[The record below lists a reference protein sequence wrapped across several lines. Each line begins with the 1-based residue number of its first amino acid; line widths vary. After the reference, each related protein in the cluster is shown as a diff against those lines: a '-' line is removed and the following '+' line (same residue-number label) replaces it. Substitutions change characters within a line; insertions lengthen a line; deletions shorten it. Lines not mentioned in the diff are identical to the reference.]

1 MSENSIENLMNEE
14 LIFEPPKNMLEHS
27 NLTAEQYEEACRR
40 ADKNPE
46 EFWAERARKLL
57 NWKRDFK
64 TPLESNSKKNEYKWF
79 VGGRLNAAENCLD
92 RHLENGRRN
101 KAALIWQGEP
111 EEEVRVF
118 TYHMLHRK
126 VCRFANVLK
135 KMGVSKGDRV
145 AIYLPM
151 VPELVIS
158 MLACARIGAV
168 HSVIFAG
175 FSAVSL
181 QSRIIDSNAT
191 ILITADG
198 VLRGGKTIPLKRN
211 VDEALFECP
220 SVEQVIMVKR
230 TGNEIN
236 FIEGRDTWWHEEM
249 SSPDIEDC
257 CKAESMRSTDP
268 LFILHTSGS
277 TGKPKGIVHTT
288 GGYMT
293 ATAHT
298 TQWVFDLKEEDVHWC
313 TADIGWITGH
323 SYTVYGPLALG
334 ATTLLFEGVPTFPRP
349 DRYWEIINRY
359 GVNIFYTTPTAIRS
373 LMREGSQWPEKNNLS
388 TLRILGSVGEP
399 INPEVWVW
407 FHEHIGK
414 GKLPLLD
421 TWWQTE
427 TGAILI
433 SPLPYVDKLKPGST
447 GKALPGIKTA
457 IVHSNGSE
465 AAPNQGGHLLITGP
479 WPGMLTTIHN
489 DEARYRR
496 TYFERFP
503 GSYETGD
510 GARIDED
517 GFHWIMGRLD
527 DVINVSGHRL
537 GTTEIESALIAHP
550 DVTEAAVVGI
560 PHEVKGQSVYAYV
573 TLRSGLDEDDDMR
586 KALCD
591 WISEKISPIAVP
603 EAIQFSEG
611 LPKTRSG
618 KIMRR
623 ILRRIAVGEN
633 DLGDTST
640 LSDAS
645 VINDLIEGQKKLFE

>member
-1 MSENSIENLMNEE
+1 MSESTIENLMDEQRT
-14 LIFEPPKNMLEHS
+14 FDPPQERM
-27 NLTAEQYEEACRR
+27 EQANITVEKYEQACRLAAEDPQR
-40 ADKNPE
+40 
-46 EFWAERARKLL
+46 FWAERARELL
-57 NWKRDFK
+57 HWTRDFK
-64 TPLESNSKKNEYKWF
+64 TTLESDPEKHEYKWF
-79 VGGRLNAAENCLD
+79 NGGRLNASYNCLD
-92 RHLENGRRN
+92 RHLENGKRN

-175 FSAVSL
+175 FSALSL
-181 QSRIIDSNAT
+181 QNRIIDCDAK
-191 ILITADG
+191 ILIAADG
-198 VLRGGKTIPLKRN
+198 VLRGGKKIPLKRN

-230 TGNEIN
+230 TGDEIN

-249 SSPDIEDC
+249 RASDIEDF
-257 CKAESMRSTDP
+257 CKPESMRSNDP

-277 TGKPKGIVHTT
+277 TGKAKGIIHST
-288 GGYMT
+288 GGYM
-293 ATAHT
+293 AITAHT
-298 TQWVFDLKEEDVHWC
+298 TEWVFDLKEDDIHWC

-334 ATTLLFEGVPTFPRP
+334 TTTLLFEGVPTHPRP

-359 GVNIFYTTPTAIRS
+359 GVNIFYTTPTAIRA
-373 LMREGSQWPEKNNLS
+373 LMREGAQWTERYDLS

-399 INPEVWVW
+399 ISPEVWVW
-407 FHEHIGK
+407 LHGHVGK
-414 GKLPLLD
+414 GRLPLLD

-433 SPLPYVDKLKPGST
+433 SPLPYVDRLKPGST
-447 GKALPGIKTA
+447 GKPLPGISAKILRSDGGDA
-457 IVHSNGSE
+457 S
-465 AAPNQGGHLLITGP
+465 PNEGGHLLITEP
-479 WPGMLTTIHN
+479 WPGMLTGIEN
-489 DEARYRR
+489 DRERYNR

-517 GFHWIMGRLD
+517 GDFWIMGRLD

-537 GTTEIESALIAHP
+537 GTTEIEAALIAYP
-550 DVTEAAVVGI
+550 DVTEAAVVGV
-560 PHEVKGQSVYAYV
+560 PHEIKGQTVYAYV
-573 TLRSGLDEDDDMR
+573 TLRSGLDQDDDMR
-586 KALCD
+586 AALQD
-591 WISEKISPIAVP
+591 WVSKKIGSIAVP
-603 EAIQFSEG
+603 ETIQFSEG

-623 ILRRIAVGEN
+623 ILRRIAKGER
-633 DLGDTST
+633 DLGDTT
-640 LSDAS
+640 ALSDAS
-645 VINDLIEGQKKLFE
+645 VIAELIEGQKVLFE